1 MKNYKP
7 ILIICLWLGV
17 LGAGCAS
24 TRTLRV
30 PGEYKSIQAAI
41 DAAQAGDTVRVA
53 PGTYLEYLVLKERV
67 AVRSEGTDEEHKNHS
82 AARRT
87 IVDAHG
93 ELKPVVE
100 GADGA
105 VIDGF
110 TLTGTG
116 LVDHHVPGH
125 PHGVQSRGTSPIV
138 INNIVY
144 NIGSTGI
151 GSHAKGDK
159 PAAPYIENNII
170 YSNYGLGIGNNQGSA
185 ATIIDNVIY
194 SNKELGIGSKNG
206 SHALIQG
213 NRVYNNGLP
222 GIGTKDGA
230 FPTIVGNECYNNGT
244 NRILFMG
251 AGISMQNTYV
261 PLVKDNK
268 SHGNYM
274 AGMGMRANAKTRIY
288 GNDFYEN
295 STVGLAIMGG
305 AEAVVK
311 ENLIHDNP
319 LGGVRMDS
327 ISQAHIENNK
337 IYHNGMGGIILS
349 RKTKIT
355 IKENEIYK
363 NLGAAIAPI
372 KPGPEMVIEGNNIHG
387 NNPKAMGPFQGQG
400 APMFMQPGLEK

>member
-1 MKNYKP
+1 MKSYKP
-7 ILIICLWLGV
+7 LLIICLWLGI
-17 LGAGCAS
+17 LGTGCAS

-30 PGEYKSIQAAI
+30 PGEYKSIQTAI
-41 DAAQAGDTVRVA
+41 DAAKAGDTVSVA
-53 PGTYLEYLVLKERV
+53 PGTYLEYLALKERV
-67 AVRSEGTDEEHKNHS
+67 TVRSNGTEEEHKNHT

-116 LVDHHVPGH
+116 RVDHHVPGH
-125 PHGVQSRGTSPIV
+125 PHGVQSRGTSPVI
-138 INNIVY
+138 INNIIY

-159 PAAPYIENNII
+159 PAAPYIANNII
-170 YSNYGLGIGNNQGSA
+170 YSNYGMGIGNNHGSA
-185 ATIIDNVIY
+185 ATIVNNVIY
-194 SNKELGIGSKNG
+194 SNQELGIGSKNG

-213 NRVYNNGLP
+213 NRVYNNGWS

-230 FPTIVGNECYNNGT
+230 FPSVVGNVCYGNGT
-244 NRILFMG
+244 KRILFMG
-251 AGISMQNTYV
+251 AGISLQNTYV

-268 SHGNYM
+268 SYGNYM
-274 AGMGMRANAKTRIY
+274 AGMGMRAGAKTQIF
-288 GNDFYEN
+288 GNEFYKN

-305 AEAVVK
+305 AEAIAK
-311 ENLIHDNP
+311 DNLIHDNP

-327 ISQAHIENNK
+327 LSKAQLEKNK

-349 RKTKIT
+349 HQSEVS
-355 IKENEIYK
+355 IKENEIYD
-363 NLGAAIAPI
+363 NLGAAIAPT
-372 KPGPEMVIEGNNIHG
+372 KPGPNMLIEGNQIHG
-387 NNPKAMGPFQGQG
+387 NTPTAVGPFHGQG
-400 APMFMQPGLEK
+400 APMFMPPGGEE